1 MPEQELLD
9 LQFGDVILPTEKNK
23 IIQAVTTEL
32 SNLRKEI
39 RNGNLKGAAL
49 EMANKYETNL
59 QEMLNKFLAK
69 KGVITPQEKNDALD
83 SIDESKKLR
92 LKKDFKLGVSRT
104 TTFIVASIVI
114 IGGIWWWS
122 KRKN

>member
-9 LQFGDVILPTEKNK
+9 LQFGDVIPPTEKNK